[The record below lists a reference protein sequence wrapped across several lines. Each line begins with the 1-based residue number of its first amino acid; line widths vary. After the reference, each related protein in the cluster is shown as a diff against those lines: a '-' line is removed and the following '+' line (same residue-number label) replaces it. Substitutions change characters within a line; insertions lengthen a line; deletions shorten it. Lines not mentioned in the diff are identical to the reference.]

1 MKVKELRDKNASELS
16 EMKKK
21 LARDLMNARFK
32 NSMGQFENPSLIKK
46 LRRDVARINTILRE
60 KVS

>member
-1 MKVKELRDKNASELS
+1 MKVKELRDKNTNELG

>member
-1 MKVKELRDKNASELS
+1 MKAKELRDKNNSELT

-21 LARDLMNARFK
+21 LARDLMNAHFK

>member
-1 MKVKELRDKNASELS
+1 MKAKELRAKNDNELN

-21 LARDLMNARFK
+21 LARDLMNAQFK
-32 NSMGQFENPSLIKK
+32 NTLGQFENNSLIKK
-46 LRRDVARINTILRE
+46 IRRDVARINTILRE

>member
-1 MKVKELRDKNASELS
+1 MKAKELRVKNANELG

>member
-1 MKVKELRDKNASELS
+1 MKGKELRDKNAGDLD